1 MKIAFVMGYPFVG
14 AAWTRIGYFASYFSK
29 RVHQTVILSSITPTS
44 LRRKRIKVDGTTV
57 FNRLPAILLS
67 HPLIT
72 WFNATLSFM
81 FSLPFILALNPDVMV
96 LSVPPGETAFG
107 VFLSCKLLR
116 KKVVFDYRD
125 EWEDFAIGK
134 TGSKMSKIAY
144 RFLKKLMTLLY
155 VKSRFV
161 VTETPAHARALR
173 ERGIQKTYLVP
184 NGADLTVFH
193 PADKPNLRARLGFQE
208 DDFIILYSGRVEGY
222 YRLDVVVN
230 ALSIFKRGNN
240 ARNVKLAIVGEG
252 AVLSDLLNLAERLG
266 EAESVVYLGLKNQR
280 RELVELTACADVGVV
295 PYDDNP
301 LWKNTCPAKFFE
313 YCACG
318 VPVVATTFKDSVLA
332 KLINNHNVGLVADP
346 LNAKDLANAVEKL
359 YYMMKFRQMA
369 GQRARKLVE
378 THFDRARS
386 ADRLLKLIF
395 HSEYS

>member
-1 MKIAFVMGYPFVG
+1 MKIVFVLGYPFVG
-14 AAWTRIGYFASYFSK
+14 AAWARVGYFASYFSK

-44 LRRKRIKVDGTTV
+44 LRRKRMRVDGTTV
-57 FNRLPAILLS
+57 FNRFPAILLS

-72 WFNATLSFM
+72 WFNVISSFM
-81 FSLPFILALNPDVMV
+81 FYLPFVLALNPDIIV

-107 VFLSCKLLR
+107 VFLTCKLLR

-134 TGSKMSKIAY
+134 AGSQMSKIAY

-155 VKSRFV
+155 VKSQFL
-161 VTETPAHARALR
+161 VTVTPALVKALR
-173 ERGIQKTYLVP
+173 ERGIKRTYLVP
-184 NGADLTVFH
+184 NGADLMVFH
-193 PADKPNLRARLGFQE
+193 PANKPKLRTRLGFKE
-208 DDFIILYSGRVEGY
+208 DEFIILYSGRVEGY

-240 ARNVKLAIVGEG
+240 ARNVKLAIIGEG
-252 AVLSDLLNLAERLG
+252 AVLGDVVNLAKRLG
-266 EAESVVYLGLKNQR
+266 ETEGVIYLGVKNQR
-280 RELVELTACADVGVV
+280 REVVELTACADIGVV

-301 LWKNTCPAKFFE
+301 LWKNACPAKFFE

-332 KLINNHNVGLVADP
+332 KLINDHNVGLVADP
-346 LNAKDLANAVEKL
+346 LNVKDLANAFEKL
-359 YYMMKFRQMA
+359 YFRRKFRQMA

-378 THFDRARS
+378 THFDRAKS
-386 ADRLLKLIF
+386 ADRLLKLLF